1 MKSILESILN
11 NLGIKDYKIEEADLP
26 FFIGGRAGRV
36 VIDGKS
42 LGGFG
47 EINPEVLKS
56 WELEMPVAS
65 CELDVNL
72 LFDSVKKS

>member
-1 MKSILESILN
+1 
-11 NLGIKDYKIEEADLP
+11 LP
-26 FFIGGRAGRV
+26 FFIKGRAGRV
-36 VIDGKS
+36 VIGGKT

-47 EINPEVLKS
+47 EIHPEVLNS

-72 LFDSVKKS
+72 LFKSINEK